1 MYSILIIDDE
11 RAIRRALKDILELEN
26 YTVYEATDG
35 MEALKSL
42 KDRNV
47 DLRCCD
53 VKFPQMDG
61 IAFLS

>member
-35 MEALKSL
+35 MEALK
-42 KDRNV
+42 RY
-47 DLRCCD
+47 
-53 VKFPQMDG
+53 FA
-61 IAFLS
+61 I